1 MSPAWCLA
9 LRQDV
14 VVQLSADKASDAPA
28 AAEDAQPPKRRKS
41 AGRAAPAAAPAGRVK
56 DAGAAGAPL

>member
-1 MSPAWCLA
+1 
-9 LRQDV
+9 V

-41 AGRAAPAAAPAGRVK
+41 AGRAAPPAVAPAGRVK